1 MKYLIL
7 FIIILLLYLLFRWI
21 FMSFFVNIDYVVP
34 RVEVKISK
42 EIGSRGVFANK
53 DYKKDDVIE
62 ICPTISEETSKFQG
76 ILRDYIFKYDDKYSL
91 LAFGFCSMYN
101 HSDNYNALWTILSKD
116 QIKFYA
122 TKDIKKGEEIFTSY
136 GEGYWKIRNDLKK

>member
-7 FIIILLLYLLFRWI
+7 FIIILLLYVLFRWI
-21 FMSFFVNIDYVVP
+21 FMSLFVNIDYVVP
-34 RVEVKISK
+34 QVEIKISK

-62 ICPTISEETSKFQG
+62 ICPTIFEETSKFQG
-76 ILRDYIFKYDDKYSL
+76 ILKDYIFKYDDKNSL

-101 HSDNYNALWTILSKD
+101 HSDNYNALWTVLSKD
-116 QIKFYA
+116 QMKFYA

-136 GEGYWKIRNDLKK
+136 GDAYWKTRNDLKK

>member
-1 MKYLIL
+1 MKYFIL
-7 FIIILLLYLLFRWI
+7 FIIILLYILFMLIFISLYK
-21 FMSFFVNIDYVVP
+21 NNKYVIP
-34 RVEVKISK
+34 YVEIKKSEK
-42 EIGSRGVFANK
+42 IGSRWVFASK
-53 DYKKDDVIE
+53 DYNKGNVIE
-62 ICPTISEETSKFQG
+62 ICPTISEESSKFQG
-76 ILRDYIFKYDDKYSL
+76 IFKDYIFKYDDENSL

>member
-1 MKYLIL
+1 
-7 FIIILLLYLLFRWI
+7 
-21 FMSFFVNIDYVVP
+21 MSLFVNIDYVVP
-34 RVEVKISK
+34 HVEIKISK

-76 ILRDYIFKYDDKYSL
+76 ILKDYIFKYDDKYSL

-101 HSDNYNALWTILSKD
+101 HADDYNALWNILSKN
-116 QIKFYA
+116 QIKMYA
-122 TKDIKKGEEIFTSY
+122 TKDIKKGEEILTSY
-136 GEGYWKIRNDLKK
+136 GEGYWKSRTEIKKN

>member
-1 MKYLIL
+1 
-7 FIIILLLYLLFRWI
+7 
-21 FMSFFVNIDYVVP
+21 
-34 RVEVKISK
+34 
-42 EIGSRGVFANK
+42 
-53 DYKKDDVIE
+53 
-62 ICPTISEETSKFQG
+62 
-76 ILRDYIFKYDDKYSL
+76 
-91 LAFGFCSMYN
+91 MYN